1 MKTISTT
8 ITNGVQTVFPVSFA
22 LGYIDKAHVFVY
34 TGDVYTEQ
42 VGYTWVNET
51 TIETSTVLPTNTSL
65 KIRRVIPKT
74 QLINDYTNN
83 AILEEQNLDDSF
95 KQAMMWLEEI
105 ADGFMT
111 DEDVWIIRMS
121 IQMLGNIDMN
131 GYKIINLP
139 APTSP
144 TEPIRLVDFQAL
156 LTEHGSTITRQVVES
171 ATYTVTP
178 ADHTKHLYF
187 TSNTDV
193 TVNVSVATG
202 TTAGNK
208 SVLVFLTQLGDGI
221 VRLVPEAGVELVYPT
236 ESAAVTYSK
245 GATLALES
253 VQDTQWLLVGNMG
266 Y

>member
-51 TIETSTVLPTNTSL
+51 TIETSTVLPANTSL

-105 ADGFMT
+105 EDGFMSS
-111 DEDVWIIRMS
+111 DDVWVIRMS
-121 IQMLGNIDMN
+121 IQMLGDIDMN
-131 GYKIINLP
+131 GHKIINLP

-144 TEPIRLVDFQAL
+144 TEPVRLTDFQVL
-156 LTEHGSTITRQVVES
+156 LAEQGSTITRQIVS
-171 ATYTVTP
+171 GTTYTVTA

-193 TVNVSVATG
+193 TVTVGVATG
-202 TTAGNK
+202 TTASDK
-208 SVLVFLTQLGDGI
+208 SLLVFITQLGDGA
-221 VRLVPEAGVELVYPT
+221 VRLVPDVGVSLIYPT
-236 ESAAVTYSK
+236 ESTAVTYSK

-253 VQDTQWLLVGNMG
+253 VEDTHWLLVGNMG